1 MKEYGV
7 YNMIRVKGKK
17 INGFLYDSLETAK
30 NDLEDDEVIVM
41 NDFDTFVIIRKED
54 LEKVSLAGYSRLDI

>member
-1 MKEYGV
+1 
-7 YNMIRVKGKK
+7 MIRVKGKK